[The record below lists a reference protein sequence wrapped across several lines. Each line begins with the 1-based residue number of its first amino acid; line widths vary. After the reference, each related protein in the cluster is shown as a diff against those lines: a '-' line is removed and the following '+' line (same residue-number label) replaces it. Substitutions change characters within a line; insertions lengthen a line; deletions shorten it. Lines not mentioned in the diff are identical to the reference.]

1 MDIDE
6 IRNIIEEELTKI
18 SDADRSGE
26 AYEKLVNKII
36 FIVKAG
42 LENNKGN
49 DEL

>member
-6 IRNIIEEELTKI
+6 IKNIIKEELAKI

-26 AYEKLVNKII
+26 AYEKLVDKII

-42 LENNKGN
+42 LENDKGN
-49 DEL
+49 